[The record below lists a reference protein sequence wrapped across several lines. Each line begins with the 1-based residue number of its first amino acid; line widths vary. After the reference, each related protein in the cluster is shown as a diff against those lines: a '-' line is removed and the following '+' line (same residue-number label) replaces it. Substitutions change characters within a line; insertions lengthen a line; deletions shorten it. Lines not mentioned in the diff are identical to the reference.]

1 MTPYTGY
8 PHLML
13 YYSHCRIKDKLPQC
27 RGAAFFTSGKRY
39 LAPMKKNFVAILLVV
54 FCSGVFAQSIT
65 TKFEQS
71 NGTQTPTY
79 FEIIEWWKKLDEKSG
94 KVKMLT
100 MGITD
105 AGYPLHLIVVSNN
118 GDYNFDN
125 IRKKNKRIILIN
137 NGIHPGEPD
146 GVDASMMLVRDLVS
160 PDKGKPWP
168 PWITSPDFS
177 GGELSSQSSKEKG
190 VGLPDN
196 IVLAIIPIYNIGGCL
211 NRSNNYR
218 VDQNGPE
225 EFGFRGNSQNL
236 DLNRDFIKCDS
247 KDARAFTEIFHL
259 LDPDVFIDNH
269 VSNGADYQHVITL
282 LTTQHNKLGGVMGEF
297 LSQQFEPALYAGMK
311 QKGYDLIPYV
321 NSFGD
326 TPENGW
332 PEYWDSPRYASGY
345 AALWHTF
352 SFVPETH
359 MLKPYDQRV
368 KATYALMLSFIEF
381 STKNSEVIK
390 NLRNQTKNSVQSAV
404 EFPIS
409 WSLDKSHF
417 KEVLYKGFEAGR
429 KPSEVSGLP
438 RLFYD
443 RSKPFEKKVKIFNY
457 FAVKNLI
464 PKPKAYIIPQGWW
477 KVIDLLKLNKVQMS
491 QLKKDTA
498 IQVEV
503 YKIEDYKTLPR
514 QYEMHHLN
522 TEVKITSRF
531 QSISFKK
538 GDWYI
543 PLNQVANRFLIE
555 TLEPQAED
563 SYFSWNY
570 FDAILGQKEG
580 YSAYAF
586 EDIAAEYL
594 KTNPEVKL
602 KLEQRRNTDTVFAK
616 DGRAQLNFVYQT
628 KWLEPAYMRYPV
640 YRVR

>member
-1 MTPYTGY
+1 
-8 PHLML
+8 
-13 YYSHCRIKDKLPQC
+13 
-27 RGAAFFTSGKRY
+27 
-39 LAPMKKNFVAILLVV
+39 MKKFLVYLLLSLIIVPV
-54 FCSGVFAQSIT
+54 SFSQNIT

-71 NGTQTPTY
+71 KGTQTPTY
-79 FEIIEWWKKLDEKSG
+79 FEIIDWWQKLDQQSG

-100 MGITD
+100 MGMTD
-105 AGYPLHLIVVSNN
+105 AGYPLHLVMVSNK

-125 IRKKNKRIILIN
+125 IHKTNKRIILIN

-146 GVDASMMLVRDLVS
+146 GIDASMLLARDIVIN
-160 PDKGKPWP
+160 KYK
-168 PWITSPDFS
+168 I
-177 GGELSSQSSKEKG
+177 
-190 VGLPDN
+190 PDN
-196 IVLAIIPIYNIGGCL
+196 IVLAIIPIYNIGGCI
-211 NRSNNYR
+211 NRSADFR

-247 KDARAFTEIFHL
+247 KEARAFTEIFHL
-259 LDPDVFIDNH
+259 TDPDVFIDNH

-297 LSQQFEPALYAGMK
+297 LSKQFEPALYTSMK

-332 PEYWDSPRYASGY
+332 PEYWDSPRYSSGY

-381 STKNSEVIK
+381 TSQNSEQIK
-390 NLRNQTKNSVQSAV
+390 KLRDQTKQSVKSAI
-404 EFPIS
+404 EFPNS
-409 WSLDKSHF
+409 WALDKSKF

-429 KPSEVSGLP
+429 KPSEISGLP
-438 RLFYD
+438 RLYYD
-443 RSKPFEKKVKIFNY
+443 RNKPFEKTIKIFNY
-457 FAVKNLI
+457 FTVKSSI
-464 PKPKAYIIPQGWW
+464 TKPKAYIIPQGWW
-477 KVIDLLKLNKVQMS
+477 KIIDLLKLNKVQMS
-491 QLKKDTA
+491 QIKKDSD
-498 IQVEV
+498 IEVEV
-503 YKIEDYKTLPR
+503 YKIEDYKTLAH

-522 TEVKITSRF
+522 SDVKISTSLQRIIF
-531 QSISFKK
+531 NK

-543 PLNQVANRFLIE
+543 PMNQEANRFLIE

-563 SYFSWNY
+563 SYFAWNY
-570 FDAILGQKEG
+570 FDAILSQKEG

-586 EDIAAEYL
+586 EDIAADYL
-594 KTNPEVKL
+594 KNNPDLKF
-602 KLEQRRNTDTVFAK
+602 KLEQRRSTDTAFLK
-616 DGRAQLNFVYQT
+616 DGRAQLNFVYQNSP
-628 KWLEPAYMRYPV
+628 WYEPVHMRYPV
-640 YRVR
+640 YRIMK